1 MSRSVASGP
10 HSGTTLPIA
19 RVVSTVRHAV
29 LRTASTELS
38 HGAIWFQLALFWS
51 TILRS
56 RELTPKCEFRLG
68 EPREGCRAEAAKP
81 RRRACPVLSANEL
94 RLGYP

>member
-1 MSRSVASGP
+1 MNGIHEVTGSIPV
-10 HSGTTLPIA
+10 
-19 RVVSTVRHAV
+19 
-29 LRTASTELS
+29 
-38 HGAIWFQLALFWS
+38 WS

-56 RELTPKCEFRLG
+56 RELTPKCELRLG